1 MQMLGG
7 TNIFFHL
14 KVQLPH
20 LKFKTTLKG
29 HTRFQTLG
37 GPFFITALLS
47 LRQEALSKTALQP
60 EVS

>member
-37 GPFFITALLS
+37 GPS
-47 LRQEALSKTALQP
+47 EALSKTALQP